1 LFCRVCGIKAFYVPR
16 SHPEG
21 ISVNAR
27 CIDAATVRSLRIRA
41 FDGANWERHVGELAP
56 LGT

>member
-1 LFCRVCGIKAFYVPR
+1 MQSFYHPR

-27 CIDAATVRSLRIRA
+27 CLDGGVPLQRAVQAFNGKEWEVHVAEIRK
-41 FDGANWERHVGELAP
+41 
-56 LGT
+56 

>member
-1 LFCRVCGIKAFYVPR
+1 VWVQSFYQPR

-27 CIDAATVRSLRIRA
+27 CLDGGVPEQRAVHAFNGKEWEVHIAEIRK
-41 FDGANWERHVGELAP
+41 
-56 LGT
+56 